1 MWTYFF
7 YGTLMDPDV
16 TQQVLRQPLA
26 DFMPRPGRL
35 QGYRRVYVAGA
46 SYPTLILAA
55 DETVDGILVSKI
67 KPLDASR
74 LSRFEGHE
82 YQVRLLSV
90 QATKGESVEAR
101 TFLAKPSVKATDKA
115 WLFDEW
121 CQLDKERFLAGIKQ
135 NILI

>member
-16 TQQVLRQPLA
+16 THQILRQPLA
-26 DFMPRPGRL
+26 DFMPRRGRL
-35 QGYRRVYVAGA
+35 QGYRRVYVSGA
-46 SYPTLILAA
+46 SYPSLVLAP
-55 DETVDGILVSKI
+55 DEAVDGILVSRI

-82 YQVRLLSV
+82 YQIRLLSV
-90 QATKGESVEAR
+90 LAEKGESVEAR
-101 TFLAKPSVKATDKA
+101 TFLAKPSVKTTDKA

-121 CQLDKERFLAGIKQ
+121 CRLEKERFLAGIKR
-135 NILI
+135 NMLI